1 MIQELREYSNN
12 IFFKLLM
19 GVIAVTFVL
28 SFGVGGFFGD
38 RKEVV
43 AKVNDQEILLKEY
56 REAYQN
62 RLGALQQQFGENA
75 EQFAEQLNLRQ
86 QVFNQLIDRHLLLT
100 DAAELNLVAT
110 DLELQ
115 DYIRKQPFFQQNGQ
129 FDYDTYETV
138 LSQNRIVRHEYEAS
152 LRADI
157 LLTKKQQLLGTGLVI
172 SDNEV
177 EQTFRRNFEK
187 IEVEYVYFDPQV
199 FVEKTTAEDAE
210 LRKYLQDNPQNF
222 QTLNKFRMEYFTI
235 SADYY
240 QDNVKVRER
249 EVRRYYKKY
258 TDNYVTPPEVKARH
272 ILLKLVPDAPENEQ
286 QEKREQLN
294 KLLAEIKAGSS
305 FEELAK
311 KHSEDGTS
319 ADGGDLGWFKPGEM
333 VPAFESAA
341 FALEAGQVSEI
352 VQSPFGLH
360 LIKVEERKDEITKS
374 LDEAREEITLILA
387 ESRAQKRLE
396 EDLDRLA
403 GLAGEAFTDEAQKL
417 NREVLNAEWF
427 DRTEVIPGLGSAAAL
442 VPELVSRKAGEMGVW
457 KRNPVL
463 GHVIYRLTETKIP
476 ETRLF
481 EDAKEDVFKAVRLE
495 KAKTVAL
502 ESAKKALTQLE
513 AGTKLNKL
521 VKKHGLKT
529 ETLEFTANTRFLP
542 NIGDNT
548 EFRKVGLHLNEN
560 SLFGLSID
568 GNRADLILF
577 KKRSLSED
585 KTLEQKDKV
594 RAQLLQNMRQ
604 ALLSKELKRLRDSA
618 SIEVINPVF
627 GTPGS
632 S

>member
-585 KTLEQKDKV
+585 KALEQKDKV

-618 SIEVINPVF
+618 TIEVINPVF

>member
-157 LLTKKQQLLGTGLVI
+157 LLAKKQQLLGTGLVI
-172 SDNEV
+172 SDSEV
-177 EQTFRRNFEK
+177 EQTFLRNFEK
-187 IEVEYVYFDPQV
+187 IEVEYVYFDPQA

-210 LRKYLQDNPQNF
+210 LRKYLQDNPQEF
-222 QTLNKFRMEYFTI
+222 QTLNRFRMEYFTI

-258 TDNYVTPPEVKARH
+258 AENYVTPPEVKARH
-272 ILLKLVPDAPENEQ
+272 ILLKLIPDAPENEQ

-305 FEELAK
+305 FEELAI
-311 KHSEDGTS
+311 KHSEDATS
-319 ADGGDLGWFKPGEM
+319 AEGGDLGWFKPGEM

-360 LIKVEERKDEITKS
+360 LIKVEERKNEITKS

-396 EDLDRLA
+396 EELDRLA
-403 GLAGEAFTDEAQKL
+403 GLAGEAFTEEAQKL
-417 NREVLNAEWF
+417 NREVLIADWF
-427 DRTEVIPGLGSAAAL
+427 DGTEVIPGLGSAAEL
-442 VPELVSRKAGEMGVW
+442 VPELVSRKSGEMGVW

-463 GHVIYRLTETKIP
+463 GHVIYRLNETKIP

-481 EDAKEDVFKAVRLE
+481 EDAKEDLFKAVRLE
-495 KAKTVAL
+495 KAKAVAI

-513 AGTKLNKL
+513 AGTKLNNL
-521 VKKHGLKT
+521 VKKYGLKT

-560 SLFGLSID
+560 SLFGLSLD
-568 GNRADLILF
+568 GNRADLIQF

-585 KTLEQKDKV
+585 KALEQKDKV
-594 RAQLLQNMRQ
+594 RAQLLQNMQQ

-618 SIEVINPVF
+618 TIEVINPVF

>member
-442 VPELVSRKAGEMGVW
+442 VPELVSRKSGEMGVW

-585 KTLEQKDKV
+585 KALEQKDKV

-618 SIEVINPVF
+618 TIEVINPVF

>member
-210 LRKYLQDNPQNF
+210 LRKHLQDNPQNF

-585 KTLEQKDKV
+585 KALEQKDKV

-618 SIEVINPVF
+618 TIEVINPVF

>member
-157 LLTKKQQLLGTGLVI
+157 LLAKKQQLLGTGLVI
-172 SDNEV
+172 SDSEV

-187 IEVEYVYFDPQV
+187 IEVEYVYFDPQA

-210 LRKYLQDNPQNF
+210 LRKYLQDNPQEF
-222 QTLNKFRMEYFTI
+222 QTLNRFRMEYFTI

-258 TDNYVTPPEVKARH
+258 AENYVTPPEVKARH
-272 ILLKLVPDAPENEQ
+272 ILLKLIPDAPENEQ

-305 FEELAK
+305 FEELAI
-311 KHSEDGTS
+311 KHSEDATS
-319 ADGGDLGWFKPGEM
+319 AEGGDLGWFKPGEM

-360 LIKVEERKDEITKS
+360 LIKVEERKNEITKS

-396 EDLDRLA
+396 EELDRLA
-403 GLAGEAFTDEAQKL
+403 GLAGEAFTEEAQKL
-417 NREVLNAEWF
+417 NREVLIADWF
-427 DRTEVIPGLGSAAAL
+427 DGTEVIPGLGSAAEL
-442 VPELVSRKAGEMGVW
+442 VPGLVSRKSGEMGVW

-463 GHVIYRLTETKIP
+463 GHVIYRLSETKIP

-481 EDAKEDVFKAVRLE
+481 EDAKEDLFKAVRLE
-495 KAKTVAL
+495 KAKAVAI
-502 ESAKKALTQLE
+502 ESAKKALSQLE
-513 AGTKLNKL
+513 AGTKLNNL
-521 VKKHGLKT
+521 VKKYGLKT

-560 SLFGLSID
+560 SLFGLSLD
-568 GNRADLILF
+568 GNRADLIQF

-585 KTLEQKDKV
+585 KALEQKDKV
-594 RAQLLQNMRQ
+594 RAQLLQNMQQ

-618 SIEVINPVF
+618 TIEVINPVF

>member
-138 LSQNRIVRHEYEAS
+138 LSQNRIVRHEYETS

-157 LLTKKQQLLGTGLVI
+157 LLAKKQQLLGTGLVI
-172 SDNEV
+172 SDSEV

-187 IEVEYVYFDPQV
+187 IEVEYVYFDPQA

-210 LRKYLQDNPQNF
+210 LRKYLQDNPQEF
-222 QTLNKFRMEYFTI
+222 QTLNRFRMEYFTI

-258 TDNYVTPPEVKARH
+258 AENYVTPPEVKARH
-272 ILLKLVPDAPENEQ
+272 ILLKLIPDAPENEQ

-305 FEELAK
+305 FEELAIN
-311 KHSEDGTS
+311 HSEDATS
-319 ADGGDLGWFKPGEM
+319 AEGGDLGWFKPGEM

-360 LIKVEERKDEITKS
+360 LIKVEERKNEITKS

-396 EDLDRLA
+396 EELDRLA
-403 GLAGEAFTDEAQKL
+403 GLAGEAFTEEAQKL
-417 NREVLNAEWF
+417 NREVLIAEWF
-427 DRTEVIPGLGSAAAL
+427 DRTEVIPGLGSAAEL
-442 VPELVSRKAGEMGVW
+442 VPELVSRKSGEMGVW

-463 GHVIYRLTETKIP
+463 GHVIYRLSETKIP

-481 EDAKEDVFKAVRLE
+481 EDAKEDLFKAVRLE
-495 KAKTVAL
+495 KAKAVAI
-502 ESAKKALTQLE
+502 ESAKRALTQLE
-513 AGTKLNKL
+513 AGTKLNNL

-560 SLFGLSID
+560 SLFGLSLD
-568 GNRADLILF
+568 GNRADLIQF

-585 KTLEQKDKV
+585 KALEQKDKV
-594 RAQLLQNMRQ
+594 RAQLLQNMQQ

-618 SIEVINPVF
+618 TIEVINPVF

>member
-138 LSQNRIVRHEYEAS
+138 LSQNRIVRHEYETS

-417 NREVLNAEWF
+417 NKEVLNAEWF

-585 KTLEQKDKV
+585 KALEQKDKV

-618 SIEVINPVF
+618 TIEVINPVF

>member
-56 REAYQN
+56 SEAYQN

-463 GHVIYRLTETKIP
+463 GHVIYRLSETKIP

-585 KTLEQKDKV
+585 KALEQKDKV

-618 SIEVINPVF
+618 TIEVINPVF

>member
-129 FDYDTYETV
+129 FDYDTYETD
-138 LSQNRIVRHEYEAS
+138 LSQNRIVRHEYETS

-157 LLTKKQQLLGTGLVI
+157 LLAKKQQLLGTGLVI
-172 SDNEV
+172 SDSEV

-187 IEVEYVYFDPQV
+187 IEVEYVYFDPQA

-210 LRKYLQDNPQNF
+210 LRKYLRDNPQEF
-222 QTLNKFRMEYFTI
+222 QTLNRFRMEYFTI
-235 SADYY
+235 AADYY

-258 TDNYVTPPEVKARH
+258 AENYVTPPEVKARH
-272 ILLKLVPDAPENEQ
+272 ILLKLIPDAPENEQ

-305 FEELAK
+305 FEEMAK

-319 ADGGDLGWFKPGEM
+319 AEGGDLGWFKPGEM

-360 LIKVEERKDEITKS
+360 LIKVEERKNEITKS

-396 EDLDRLA
+396 EELDRLA
-403 GLAGEAFTDEAQKL
+403 GLAGEAFTEEAQKL

-427 DRTEVIPGLGSAAAL
+427 DRTEVIPGLGSAAEL
-442 VPELVSRKAGEMGVW
+442 VPELVSRKPGEMGVW

-463 GHVIYRLTETKIP
+463 GHVIYRLSETKFP

-481 EDAKEDVFKAVRLE
+481 EDAKEDLFKAVRLE
-495 KAKTVAL
+495 KAKAVAI

-513 AGTKLNKL
+513 EGTKLNNI
-521 VKKHGLKT
+521 VKKNGLKT

-560 SLFGLSID
+560 SLFGLSLD
-568 GNRADLILF
+568 GNRADLIKF

-585 KTLEQKDKV
+585 KELEQKDKV
-594 RAQLLQNMRQ
+594 RAQLLQNMQQ

-618 SIEVINPVF
+618 TIEVINPVF

>member
-157 LLTKKQQLLGTGLVI
+157 LLAKKQQLLGTGLVI
-172 SDNEV
+172 SDSEV

-187 IEVEYVYFDPQV
+187 IEVEYVYFDPQA

-210 LRKYLQDNPQNF
+210 LRKYLQDNPQEF
-222 QTLNKFRMEYFTI
+222 QTLNRFRMEYFTI

-258 TDNYVTPPEVKARH
+258 AENYVTPPEVKARH
-272 ILLKLVPDAPENEQ
+272 ILLKLIPDAPENEQ

-305 FEELAK
+305 FEELAI
-311 KHSEDGTS
+311 KHSEDATS
-319 ADGGDLGWFKPGEM
+319 AEGGDLGWFKPGEM

-341 FALEAGQVSEI
+341 FTLEAGQVSEI

-360 LIKVEERKDEITKS
+360 LIKVEERKNEITKS

-396 EDLDRLA
+396 EELDRLA
-403 GLAGEAFTDEAQKL
+403 GLAGEAFTEEAQKL
-417 NREVLNAEWF
+417 NREVLIAEWF
-427 DRTEVIPGLGSAAAL
+427 DRTEVIPGLGSAAEL
-442 VPELVSRKAGEMGVW
+442 VPELVSRKSGEMGVW

-463 GHVIYRLTETKIP
+463 GHVIYRLSETKIP

-481 EDAKEDVFKAVRLE
+481 EDAKEDLFKAVRLE
-495 KAKTVAL
+495 KAKAVAI
-502 ESAKKALTQLE
+502 ESAKKALSQLE
-513 AGTKLNKL
+513 AGTKLNNL

-560 SLFGLSID
+560 SLFGLSLD
-568 GNRADLILF
+568 GNRADLIQF

-585 KTLEQKDKV
+585 KALEQKDKV
-594 RAQLLQNMRQ
+594 RAQLLQNMQQ

-618 SIEVINPVF
+618 TIEVINPVF